1 MEDIQSFMTDLA
13 RRAGQLLAT
22 RYHSNNNVRFKS
34 DRSLVTDADF
44 EADRLIT
51 QAIQKHFLSEMIL
64 SEELNPQLENQTGA
78 ALWVIDPLDGT
89 TNFALGLPFWGVSI
103 ARLTAG
109 YPEAGVIY
117 FPLLDELYFAREAHG
132 AFLNGNPLK
141 VQPPDPNKPW
151 SFFSCCSRTYRDY
164 NISLK
169 YKPRI
174 LGSATYSIC
183 SVASGIALISFD
195 ATPKIWDIAAAW
207 LVVKEAG
214 GAVQTHD
221 GSQPFPVKPGLDY
234 SRQIFPT
241 LAAATPDLLRK
252 AQNQIVKK

>member
-1 MEDIQSFMTDLA
+1 MEDIQSFMTHLA
-13 RRAGQLLAT
+13 RQAGQLLAA
-22 RYHSNNNVRFKS
+22 RYQSNNNVRFKS

-44 EADRLIT
+44 EADRLIS
-51 QAIQKHFLSEMIL
+51 QAIQENFSGEMLL
-64 SEELNPQLENQTGA
+64 SEELSPQLENQAGA

-109 YPEAGVIY
+109 YPEMGVIY
-117 FPLLDELYFAREAHG
+117 FPLLDELYLARKAHG
-132 AFLNGNPLK
+132 AFLNGNRLT

-214 GAVQTHD
+214 GAIQTLD
-221 GSQPFPVKPGLDY
+221 GSQPFPVRPGVDY
-234 SRQIFPT
+234 SQQIFPT

-252 AQNQIVKK
+252 AQNHIVKK

>member
-1 MEDIQSFMTDLA
+1 MEDTESFMTHLA
-13 RRAGQLLAT
+13 RQAGQMLAA
-22 RYHSNNNVRFKS
+22 RYRSNNNVRFKS

-44 EADRLIT
+44 EADRMIT
-51 QAIQKHFLSEMIL
+51 QAIQENFPGEMLL
-64 SEELNPQLENQTGA
+64 SEELSPQLDNQA
-78 ALWVIDPLDGT
+78 RSALWVIDPLDGT

-103 ARLTAG
+103 ARLIAG
-109 YPEAGVIY
+109 YPEVGVVY

-132 AFLNGNPLK
+132 AFLNGTRLT

-195 ATPKIWDIAAAW
+195 ATPKIWDIAAAC
-207 LVVKEAG
+207 LIVKEAG
-214 GAVQTHD
+214 GVIQTHD
-221 GSQPFPVKPGLDY
+221 GSQPFPVRAGVDY
-234 SRQIFPT
+234 SQQIFPT
-241 LAAATPDLLRK
+241 LAAATPDLLQK
-252 AQNQIVKK
+252 AQGKIVRK